1 MKLLIAVPALDY
13 INVEFVRCLTALV
26 QRLGRDGVDA
36 DVKILSGTLVY
47 VARDRLAAHAI
58 NGGYTSVLWLDADM
72 VFDDEL
78 LYDLQFAHKSFVSGI
93 ARSRRYPYTSCLFKS
108 LSTLERFEMYPGDT
122 FEVAGCGFACVLMD
136 VAVLRAVRE
145 KYNTCFLPTACL
157 GEDLA
162 FCERAR
168 ACGYQIYAEPGARV
182 GHIGQITI
190 YPDDAEAL
198 RAVNGVRIDA
208 REM

>member
-13 INVEFVRCLTALV
+13 INMEFMRCLVALV
-26 QRLGRDGVDA
+26 QRLDRDGVNA

-58 NGGYTSVLWLDADM
+58 GGGYTHVLWLDADM

-78 LYDLQFAHKSFVSGI
+78 LYDLQFSGKPFVSGI
-93 ARSRRYPYTSCLFKS
+93 ARSRRFPFTSCLFKD
-108 LSTLERFEMYPGDT
+108 LTTLERFEEYPRDT
-122 FEVAGCGFACVLMD
+122 FRVAGCGFACVLMSAD
-136 VAVLRAVRE
+136 LLKAIKN
-145 KYNTCFLPTACL
+145 KYQTCFLPTASL

-162 FCERAR
+162 FCERAK
-168 ACGYQIYAEPGARV
+168 AVGWEIWAEPAARV

-198 RAVNGVRIDA
+198 RAVNGVKMDVG
-208 REM
+208 